1 MEVVTPHIR
10 ANKEDFAK
18 TVIMLGDPLRA
29 EHIATNYLKDF
40 KKISGIRGIYAYT
53 GSYKEKLVTVMA
65 CNMGM
70 PSMGIYSYELFN
82 IFGIERIIRIGTA
95 GSINDNVKLKDV
107 IIAMGA
113 CTDSNYIKQYNLNG
127 SYAPIAS
134 YDLLRQA
141 VDTAQKMDLSV
152 TVGNILT
159 TDVFY
164 NSNIDSYKK
173 WAEMGVLAVD
183 METAALYM
191 TAARFGKQALMIGTI
206 SDEIFTGKACSPEE
220 RQTGFNNMIE
230 LSLNTISELRC

>member
-1 MEVVTPHIR
+1 MEIQTPHIR

-18 TVIMLGDPLRA
+18 TVIMPGDPLRA
-29 EHIATNYLKDF
+29 EHIATNYLNNF

-53 GSYKEKLVTVMA
+53 GLYKEKLVTVMA

-82 IFGIERIIRIGTA
+82 LFGVEEIIKIGTA
-95 GSINDNVKLKDV
+95 GSINEKIKLKDV

-113 CTDSNYIKQYNLNG
+113 CTDSNYMKQYNLNG

-134 YDLLRQA
+134 YNLLRQA
-141 VDTAQKMDLSV
+141 VDAAQNMGLNV

-159 TDVFY
+159 TDSFY
-164 NSNIDSYKK
+164 NANPDSYKK
-173 WAEMGVLAVD
+173 WSEMSVLAID

-191 TAARFGKQALMIGTI
+191 NAAKFGKQALMIGTI
-206 SDEIFTGKACSPEE
+206 SDEVFTGKTCSPEE

-230 LSLNTISELRC
+230 LALAL